1 MELEF
6 DLEKKDEGTV
16 EAAEESANTDEG
28 QQEEAEAPIQ
38 EKAAPKEAG
47 DEAPAKVAPVQPA
60 PEGEAE
66 EASTEA
72 VVEVPSEKGVDIS
85 AAKEE
90 VAGGPLMVAAYLAIW
105 LVVFYFI
112 FRVRNQTEKLSA
124 RVEEMEQKLDRGLE
138 KASGASG
145 SE

>member
-6 DLEKKDEGTV
+6 DLGKKDEGTV
-16 EAAEESANTDEG
+16 EAAEEAANA
-28 QQEEAEAPIQ
+28 EEANAGEPQEVPAEEAPPA
-38 EKAAPKEAG
+38 EEAKKEEASP
-47 DEAPAKVAPVQPA
+47 EAPA
-60 PEGEAE
+60 PEQD
-66 EASTEA
+66 TEA
-72 VVEVPSEKGVDIS
+72 VVEVPASKGVDIS

-105 LVVFYFI
+105 MVVFYFI
-112 FRVRNQTEKLSA
+112 FKVRKQTDELSS

-138 KASGASG
+138 KASGATG